1 MIFDCGLSS
10 ELSKDLRRYVYS
22 AEKIITAKQQ
32 HLVVLDSLSPDLQG
46 RVIFEWYGEW
56 VMRVPYIKDASPAF
70 VLDVA
75 RVLNLQMYNRGE
87 VISQPRTLFAI
98 AKGVVMRRM
107 CSLVKGDVWGTDMV
121 LASPLLRD
129 DASATCLTVAE
140 MRFQDCKTFSM
151 ILKDHPTENHGVR
164 RYCMKLA
171 VQRGVIAY
179 AKMVLKCERDLG
191 LLRIQ
196 A

>member
-87 VISQPRTLFAI
+87 VIEGNTLP
-98 AKGVVMRRM
+98 RRM
-107 CSLVKGDVWGTDMV
+107 
-121 LASPLLRD
+121 
-129 DASATCLTVAE
+129 
-140 MRFQDCKTFSM
+140 F
-151 ILKDHPTENHGVR
+151 
-164 RYCMKLA
+164 
-171 VQRGVIAY
+171 
-179 AKMVLKCERDLG
+179 
-191 LLRIQ
+191 
-196 A
+196 

>member
-46 RVIFEWYGEW
+46 RVIYEWYGEW
-56 VMRVPYIKDASPAF
+56 VMRVPYIKDGSPAF

-75 RVLNLQMYNRGE
+75 RGLNLQMYNRGE
-87 VISQPRTLFAI
+87 VISQPRTLFTI
-98 AKGVVMRRM
+98 AKGVVWRRRAA
-107 CSLVKGDVWGTDMV
+107 LVKGNVWGTDMI
-121 LASPLLRD
+121 LDFPILRD
-129 DASATCLTVAE
+129 DAPALCLTIAE
-140 MRFQDCKTFSM
+140 LRFQDYKTFSM
-151 ILKDHPTENHGVR
+151 ILEDHPEETHRVR
-164 RYCMKLA
+164 WYCVKLA

-179 AKMVLKCERDLG
+179 ARRVLECERDLG
-191 LLRIQ
+191 LFPIQ